1 MDNNLPENNQQL
13 ENMKVAD
20 LLKCINILIS
30 NTHYLQEQSPSK
42 FQNAN
47 IAKLKVK
54 KNKKNRT
61 RFAKQQYK
69 MYLRLENYVR
79 STKILYIER
88 QNLIDILK
96 IKNCLLDVALCR
108 LRKQYKEIYNTQFDL
123 IRYDTDSKLYI
134 IHNAWK

>member
-54 KNKKNRT
+54 KIR
-61 RFAKQQYK
+61 
-69 MYLRLENYVR
+69 
-79 STKILYIER
+79 KIVLVLPS
-88 QNLIDILK
+88 N
-96 IKNCLLDVALCR
+96 N
-108 LRKQYKEIYNTQFDL
+108 
-123 IRYDTDSKLYI
+123 IRCT
-134 IHNAWK
+134 